1 MTSGSRTFRF
11 GDFSLDSGERQ
22 LLRDGV
28 EVILRPKTF
37 ETLLC
42 LLERHDHLITKNELL
57 DRVWPDTFVSESVLD
72 HCISEIR
79 KALEDDTRNP
89 RYLKTIPR
97 VGYKFMNAAEEVIP
111 TGPETRPT
119 TKAPPAGS
127 IAVLPFTNISTD
139 PDNEFFCDGLSEEL
153 INGLTKV
160 SALRVVAH
168 SSSFAFKG
176 QNLDAREIGRQLN
189 VAAILEGSVRR
200 AGNRLRI
207 STQLI
212 DTAEGYHLWSE
223 QYDRPVE
230 DVFAIQ
236 DEISAVVLDTLK
248 VEWLSQKGKD
258 SARRPTGNMEAYDLY
273 LRGRSFWHRRYEG
286 FIQKAMES
294 FEQAIRKDPHF
305 ALAYTGLADTY
316 GSLGVWGWSPPN
328 EVFPKA
334 AALVRDALDIDDKL
348 AEAHASQGFVHTFYD
363 WNWELAEKE
372 FQRAIDLNPGCA
384 MIHLFNGHYLSIIG
398 RMDEAIAEVRKA
410 QNLDPMSPI
419 VAANVGWTLFLASE
433 NDQAVEE
440 LQKVLEVD
448 PHNPIAHFYL
458 GYPFAHSGKFEEA
471 IEMFQEAM
479 RLTGGMPWS
488 AESIGW
494 VYGLAGKRAKA
505 KAILRESHSRVE
517 RKQYV
522 PLSGFALVHL
532 GLGDIDE
539 FFRCFERGVNERDA
553 FMPWIKNFPPFKPLH
568 SDPRFSNLLHSLGLQ

>member
-11 GDFSLDSGERQ
+11 GDFSLVSGERQ
-22 LLRDGV
+22 LLREGV
-28 EVILRPKTF
+28 EVVLRPKAF

-42 LLERHDHLITKNELL
+42 LLERHDHLIAKDELL

-79 KALEDDTRNP
+79 KALEDDPRNP

-97 VGYKFMNAAEEVIP
+97 VGYKFINASEEVIP
-111 TGPETRPT
+111 TGPETRFA
-119 TKAPPAGS
+119 TKAPPAWS
-127 IAVLPFTNISTD
+127 IAVLPFANISTD
-139 PDNEFFCDGLSEEL
+139 PNNEFFCDGLSEEL

-176 QNLDAREIGRQLN
+176 RNLDAREIGRQLN

-223 QYDRPVE
+223 QYDRPLE

-236 DEISAVVLDTLK
+236 DEISAVILDTLK

-258 SARRPTGNMEAYDLY
+258 SARRPTGDMEAYELY
-273 LRGRSFWHRRYEG
+273 LRGRSFWHRRYQG
-286 FIQKAMES
+286 FMQKAMEC

-305 ALAYTGLADTY
+305 SLAFTGLADTY
-316 GSLGVWGWSPPN
+316 SVLGVWGWLPPN

-348 AEAHASQGFVHTFYD
+348 AEAHASQGFIHTFYD
-363 WNWELAEKE
+363 WNWELAEKQ

-384 MIHLFNGHYLSIIG
+384 LNHLWNGHYLSIIG
-398 RMDEAIAEVRKA
+398 RMDEAVAEMRKA

-419 VAANVGWTLFLASE
+419 TGANLGWTLFLASE
-433 NDQAVEE
+433 NDRAIEE

-448 PHNPIAHFYL
+448 PHNAMARFYL

-494 VYGLAGKRAKA
+494 VYGLAGKRTKA
-505 KAILRESHSRVE
+505 KAILRESQSRVE

-522 PLSGFALVHL
+522 PSSAFALVCL
-532 GLGDIDE
+532 GLGDTDE
-539 FFRCFERGVNERDA
+539 LFRCLARAFDEKDA
-553 FMPWIKNFPPFKPLH
+553 FLPWLNCLPPFKRLH
-568 SDPRFSNLLHSLGLQ
+568 SDPRFLNLMHSLGLQ

>member
-1 MTSGSRTFRF
+1 MTSVSRTFRF

-28 EVILRPKTF
+28 EVVLRPKAF

-42 LLERHDHLITKNELL
+42 LVERHDHLIAKNELL
-57 DRVWPDTFVSESVLD
+57 DRVWPDTFVSESVLN
-72 HCISEIR
+72 HCVSEIR
-79 KALEDDTRNP
+79 KALEDDPRDP

-97 VGYKFMNAAEEVIP
+97 VGYKFMNAVEEVVP
-111 TGPETRPT
+111 TGPETRSE
-119 TKAPPAGS
+119 TKAPPVWS
-127 IAVLPFTNISTD
+127 IAVLPFANISTD
-139 PDNEFFCDGLSEEL
+139 PNNEFFCDGLSEEL

-200 AGNRLRI
+200 DKNRLRI

-212 DTAEGYHLWSE
+212 DTAEGFHLWSE
-223 QYDRPVE
+223 QYDRPLK

-236 DEISAVVLDTLK
+236 DEISAFILDTLK
-248 VEWLSQKGKD
+248 VEWLSQKEKD

-273 LRGRSFWHRRYEG
+273 LRGRSFWHRRYQG
-286 FIQKAMES
+286 FLQKAMEC
-294 FEQAIRKDPHF
+294 FEQAIQKDPHF

-316 GSLGVWGWSPPN
+316 DSLGVWAWSPPN
-328 EVFPKA
+328 EVFPKS
-334 AALVRDALDIDDKL
+334 AALVRDALNIDDQL
-348 AEAHASQGFVHTFYD
+348 AEAHASQGFIHTFYD
-363 WNWELAEKE
+363 WNWEMAEKE
-372 FQRAIDLNPGCA
+372 CQRAIDLNPGCA
-384 MIHLFNGHYLSIIG
+384 MNYLLNGHYLSIIG

-433 NDQAVEE
+433 NDQAIEE

-448 PHNPIAHFYL
+448 PHNTMAHFYL
-458 GYPFAHSGKFEEA
+458 GYPFAHSGRFEEA
-471 IEMFQEAM
+471 IQMFQEALQ
-479 RLTGGMPWS
+479 LTGGMPWC
-488 AESIGW
+488 AESLGW

-505 KAILRESHSRVE
+505 KTILRESQSRVK
-517 RKQYV
+517 RKEYV
-522 PLSGFALVHL
+522 PSSGFALVHL
-532 GLGDIDE
+532 GLGNTDA
-539 FFRCFERGVNERDA
+539 FFEYLERGVDERDA
-553 FMPWIKNFPPFKPLH
+553 FLPWIKYFPPFKPLH
-568 SDPRFSNLLHSLGLQ
+568 SDPRFSSLLHSLRLQ